1 MDIAENL
8 KSIKE
13 DIENTAISCGRD
25 PRDIELIAVTKYVP
39 AERIKQALE
48 LGITNIGEN
57 KVQELVSK
65 LEFLEKYGVRIHFI
79 GQLQTNKVKYVI
91 GKVDTIQSVD
101 REQLAEEINK
111 QAAKLGLIQ
120 DVFIEVNIG
129 NEPQKAGAAPDR
141 LQELLN
147 FISGLKYLS
156 VKGLMCVP
164 PAADEKTARIYFGK
178 MRALFEEAQHR
189 DKNIRHLSMGMSN
202 DYRSAILEGATMV
215 RIGTGIFGRR
225 Q

>member
-8 KSIKE
+8 KLIR
-13 DIENTAISCGRD
+13 ENITEAAISCGRD
-25 PRDIELIAVTKYVP
+25 PRDIDLVAVTKYVP
-39 AERIKQALE
+39 AERIRLALE
-48 LGITNIGEN
+48 SGITNIGEN
-57 KVQELVSK
+57 KVQELMSK
-65 LEFLEKYGVRIHFI
+65 IEFLDKFGVGIHFI

-91 GKVDTIQSVD
+91 GKVDVIQSVD
-101 REQLAEEINK
+101 REQLAEEINR
-111 QAAKLGLIQ
+111 QAAKLELVQ

-129 NEPQKAGAAPDR
+129 NELQKAGTAPDR
-141 LQELLN
+141 LLELLDV
-147 FISGLKYLS
+147 ISEMKHVS

-164 PAADEKTARIYFGK
+164 PATDEETARFYFGK
-178 MRALFEEAQHR
+178 MRVLFDEAR
-189 DKNIRHLSMGMSN
+189 RRNDNIRNLSMGMSN

>member
-8 KSIKE
+8 KIIKE
-13 DIENTAISCGRD
+13 NIEKAAISCGRD
-25 PRDIELIAVTKYVP
+25 PRDIELVAVTKYVP
-39 AERIKQALE
+39 VDRIRQALE
-48 LGITNIGEN
+48 CGITSIGEN
-57 KVQELVSK
+57 KVQELIEK
-65 LEFLEKYGVRIHFI
+65 LEFLEKYGTRIHFI

-147 FISGLKYLS
+147 VISGLKHLS

-164 PAADEKTARIYFGK
+164 PATDEKTARVYFGK
-178 MRALFEEAQHR
+178 MRALFEEAKHR

-215 RIGTGIFGRR
+215 RIGTGIFGNR